1 LPQADSF
8 TPGDDDAGTSP
19 DEADDLP
26 AVGRV
31 WDTGPKRSLG
41 EILAEANLKKRQS
54 PATIQPSQR
63 PSHVSADLASIWP
76 ATLQEVQDSL
86 GASVHVP
93 MLGGKP
99 RREGESVIVHFG
111 GAFAVMARYLEKYRE
126 RMQQILCTVAGEP
139 MLLQFEID
147 ESSPVTP
154 ASALE
159 SQGQQHP
166 LPRQERGTS
175 TAPPA
180 AQGRDGVPLTPE
192 LRTELEKDPLIRA
205 FMEAFNGNIVKV
217 EQ

>member
-1 LPQADSF
+1 MPADEDS
-8 TPGDDDAGTSP
+8 GSSP
-19 DEADDLP
+19 DDADDLP
-26 AVGRV
+26 SVGRV
-31 WDTGPKRSLG
+31 WDSGPKRSLG

-54 PATIQPSQR
+54 PAAIEPSQR

-99 RREGESVIVHFG
+99 RREGDAVIVHFG

-126 RMQQILCTVAGEP
+126 RMQQILCNVAGEP

-147 ESSPVTP
+147 ESSPVSP
-154 ASALE
+154 ASASE
-159 SQGQQHP
+159 SQGQQRP
-166 LPRQERGTS
+166 LPRQEGGSS
-175 TAPPA
+175 TAPPSPP
-180 AQGRDGVPLTPE
+180 GREGLPLTPE

-205 FMEAFNGNIVKV
+205 FVEAFNGNIVKV